1 MREQHEIPYLDFH
14 APGFSTRSLDV
25 NLARKKNWCA
35 KTPFGFAVLRHR
47 EVGLLL
53 RDKRL
58 RQGSYAWPVINGL
71 EGSFAEFWSRS
82 VISKE
87 GETHRKL
94 RSLAMPALAPDFI
107 ESLIPEFDRIST
119 QLTQTLC
126 VKSRC
131 EFMQDFSIPFA
142 GLAICALLGLEDE
155 HWDSLSSDASD
166 LGLAMGLDCKS
177 HEKIFNAAC
186 DRLMNLAGTLIERAR
201 TGEDRA
207 SYVAR
212 LVSQANTLGNVSEQE
227 LLDMV
232 VISIFGGVDTTRSQL
247 GFAMGLFI
255 QHPDQWQ
262 ILRKEPVMV
271 PQAIEEIIRAWPT
284 TTWATREAVE
294 DFVFQDQPI
303 KAGDTLHMLVH
314 ASARDPAICEDP
326 SFDITKKR
334 KIHFGFGGGAHHCL
348 GALVARTDMASALT
362 SLVGTLEQFEYDGEP
377 EWLPDSGNTSPVR
390 IPLIYQLSDGCD

>member
-1 MREQHEIPYLDFH
+1 MSADTEVPFLDFRK
-14 APGFSTRSLDV
+14 PGFSTRSEEV
-25 NLARKKNWCA
+25 IAAREQNWCA
-35 KTPFGFAVLRHR
+35 RTSFGFAVLRHR

-58 RQGSYAWPVINGL
+58 RQGSYAWPAINGL
-71 EGSFAEFWSRS
+71 QGSFAEFWSRS
-82 VISKE
+82 VISTE

-94 RSLAMPALAPDFI
+94 RNLAMPALAPDFI
-107 ESLIPEFDRIST
+107 ESLKPEFDRISNM
-119 QLTQTLC
+119 LTDKLHQSDT
-126 VKSRC
+126 C
-131 EFMQDFSIPFA
+131 EFMTDFSVPFA
-142 GLAICALLGLEDE
+142 GLAICALLGLDDE
-155 HWDSLSSDASD
+155 HWDHLSSDASD

-177 HEKIFNAAC
+177 HEATFNAAC
-186 DRLMNLAGTLIERAR
+186 DRLMVLAGELIERAR
-201 TGEDRA
+201 RCEDQT

-212 LVSQANTLGNVSEQE
+212 LVKQAEEIGEVTEQE

-255 QHPDQWQ
+255 RYPEQWQ
-262 ILRKEPVMV
+262 ILRNNPSII
-271 PQAIEEIIRAWPT
+271 PQAIEEVIRAWPT
-284 TTWATREAVE
+284 TTWATREAAE
-294 DFVFQDQPI
+294 DFEFQGQEI
-303 KAGDTLHMLVH
+303 GKGQTLHMLVH

-326 SFDITKKR
+326 AFDITKKR

-362 SLVGTLEQFEYDGEP
+362 ALSETLKSFEYNGEP

-390 IPLIYQLSDGCD
+390 VPLKYNLA